1 MDWLGGYNQ
10 RRQEKQKGTTKTANL
25 TVTEEQME
33 YEKDLQL
40 EGDCSGIS
48 VEEATGAHHS
58 CWIKRR

>member
-40 EGDCSGIS
+40 ERDCSGIS
-48 VEEATGAHHS
+48 GGRGNWGTS
-58 CWIKRR
+58 QLLD